1 MRKILST
8 ILTVS
13 ILATTLA
20 GCGGGS
26 TTQATT
32 AAAPAETKA
41 AAETQAPAAGG
52 TEEKKTE
59 NLTGIDAIIAEAE
72 TMSLEELAKKAIEE
86 SNGKTF
92 YGVGNS

>member
-1 MRKILST
+1 MCKEYKNHARNEIEGGLKVRKILST

-41 AAETQAPAAGG
+41 AAETQAPTAGG
-52 TEEKKTE
+52 AEE
-59 NLTGIDAIIAEAE
+59 
-72 TMSLEELAKKAIEE
+72 
-86 SNGKTF
+86 
-92 YGVGNS
+92 